1 MEEILSTKKHDRGSE
16 KYNIRETFNN
26 FFPDRGCI
34 FFVRPVNEESLL
46 QRIETLKKS
55 KLRPEFLEALEEF
68 KSRISQNLVPKTFG
82 GKVLD
87 GVGFLSMVEEI
98 LTSFNDKETP
108 QLLGVIQRIR
118 GEEIRKKKN
127 EIEDWVNRFLH
138 ENMGK
143 ENLVEKGATE
153 LINMTIQQEGHKKNM
168 EEELFSDGWK
178 YFLEEKNNKAEYE
191 QVVRTKLLAGVMSEI
206 KKQNQ
211 ELLPDEIINLI
222 LDNEKIKN
230 NKFTINEAYESI
242 FKRIINSQK
251 SNDKQELLDLKEKMR
266 EKDLDLEH
274 EKKKANMAN
283 EQAENWKKAIEAG
296 EEEAKDLRV
305 KLNNQKDEMKL
316 LRGAQSGESDLILQ
330 LELITSQKT
339 ELEKEN
345 RRLKENGSDNGNGNG
360 GRPANLEDLLG
371 GLEGGE
377 GGEEVRM
384 MVQAMREE
392 LMAENENLR
401 EKIEEMGHQ
410 NQNLKMEI
418 TDITVS
424 KEKEIEK

>member
-222 LDNEKIKN
+222 LDNEEIKN

-274 EKKKANMAN
+274 EKKKQIWQMN
-283 EQAENWKKAIEAG
+283 
-296 EEEAKDLRV
+296 
-305 KLNNQKDEMKL
+305 KLKIGKKL
-316 LRGAQSGESDLILQ
+316 LKQ
-330 LELITSQKT
+330 
-339 ELEKEN
+339 EKKK
-345 RRLKENGSDNGNGNG
+345 LK
-360 GRPANLEDLLG
+360 
-371 GLEGGE
+371 
-377 GGEEVRM
+377 
-384 MVQAMREE
+384 
-392 LMAENENLR
+392 
-401 EKIEEMGHQ
+401 I
-410 NQNLKMEI
+410 
-418 TDITVS
+418 
-424 KEKEIEK
+424 